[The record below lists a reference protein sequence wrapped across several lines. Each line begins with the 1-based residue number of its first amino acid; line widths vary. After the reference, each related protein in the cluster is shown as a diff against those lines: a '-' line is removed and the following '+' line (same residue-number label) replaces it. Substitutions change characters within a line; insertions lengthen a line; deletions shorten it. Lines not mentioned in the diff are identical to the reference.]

1 MKKLIII
8 ALLMAGSAQSAQ
20 AGAIYNAKLDAAMAK
35 LEQCRA
41 LGLWIRNTVYSGK
54 QDEEPRQKFID
65 QANANIEKLGI
76 GEDNRDLI
84 RPSVDYAYDHAFD
97 GEDARTYADVHL
109 CTPRVNLP

>member
-54 QDEEPRQKFID
+54 QD
-65 QANANIEKLGI
+65 
-76 GEDNRDLI
+76 
-84 RPSVDYAYDHAFD
+84 
-97 GEDARTYADVHL
+97 
-109 CTPRVNLP
+109 